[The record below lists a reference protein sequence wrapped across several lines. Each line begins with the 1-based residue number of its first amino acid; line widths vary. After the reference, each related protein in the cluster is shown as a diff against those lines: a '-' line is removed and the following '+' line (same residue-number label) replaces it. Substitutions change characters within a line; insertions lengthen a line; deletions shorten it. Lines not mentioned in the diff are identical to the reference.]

1 MSLTLNARPSLVNR
15 RAAVALEYISLLER
29 DSTIVG
35 FDAGRL
41 NSTGVRNTIYGYE
54 AADGAASG
62 DLNVAV
68 GYHTSR
74 KSAGSRNTTVGT
86 SAFASNV
93 SGYDNVSLGYQA
105 AGLSAAGEENVFTG
119 AFAGLRVGGTGNV
132 GVGFRSCATDDDALG
147 LPPDLSSGNV
157 AVGWYTEARGGA
169 ALALGAGARA
179 EGVATVAVGHGAL
192 TTGANSVGIGA
203 NVTVAGGD
211 SLVIKPRPDGLPSAH
226 SKDEELNVF
235 GVLTGERETGTGVY
249 RVGLASDSV
258 RVQGGGNFVLLDG
271 NTATIYAR
279 SNVLVSAPLVAAGGF
294 RATGGPSRFDGE
306 AAFNDPAR
314 FNAAVAVAAPLETR
328 DVTVLGGVDVS
339 GDVRIRGALLVDGEE
354 SGTRDI
360 DARTLRVREA
370 AHFDSLLSACNL
382 QTLHLLAGDVTAA
395 SLAAASLA
403 ADLAVL
409 DRLEVGGGGLSL
421 AGGLRVGGDR
431 LEAAA
436 GLSVAGG
443 ALLRGETRV
452 AEGQLVLEREP
463 LLLAGL
469 SVAGGEAR
477 LYGGLRVAQP
487 ACSCSSASSASSASN
502 CCAGSN
508 CPGSNCPCGGS
519 NGPPCYCAAAD
530 FEVPAH
536 FHRGAFVHGPLT
548 VAGAAAF
555 DDVTVDRLRVLD
567 DFDFPGILTSSGL
580 ARIDLLEV
588 PGSADIL
595 RLWTTY
601 ATVDS
606 NLAVLGDAAFSGAVS
621 MTGALVSGGGINCQS
636 LQCDDIVCNTI
647 LVKGTQTLRVLGNSF
662 LNYTEANLAKVVEL
676 RVSQTAD
683 FEFVVVNRDLWVEG
697 TANVG
702 DLVVR
707 HGMRV
712 EGPALTV
719 AGRLEVDG
727 PSVLAGPVLT
737 ADLSA
742 SNLTAADLAAT
753 RLRAGD
759 AFADS
764 LGGYLVYGRDA
775 AFSNLSIPPGGSLQ
789 VRGGA
794 ALGDLSVSGDL
805 AVGGDLSASN
815 LSASNLAA
823 ADIAATRLRAG
834 DAFADSLGG
843 YLVYGRDAAFSNLSI
858 PPGGSLQ
865 VRGGA
870 ALGDLSVSGNLAV
883 GGDINVS
890 GTIYGNIDIDLGF
903 SIGDNFLFRNDV
915 LILGGLGAIGNVS
928 FSSNLSVDGRIR
940 GETGLFTDG
949 LRLEA
954 GAALDTDDS
963 IVLWNRLD
971 PARLSHW
978 SIHLGWPDSNL
989 APGFAD
995 LLFSSWRGTH
1005 FSVCEDASEMGVLS
1019 FTGSHRC
1026 CPVPA
1031 LAEAIAGA
1039 PADVLAAGASPD
1051 PAPTAVP
1058 VGSIVVATGRYRD
1071 LAGRDRPS
1079 VSESL
1084 PVVDLSR
1091 RPRDPAVFGV
1101 VAAVEAGEDERT
1113 DNPTRV
1119 FQLANLRFHKPVPPG
1134 DGRRLVV
1141 NSSGEG
1147 GILTCGDNGPI
1158 KLGDLI
1164 VTSSRPGVG
1173 MRQGDDVVRACSVAK
1188 ALNDCDFEGGAV
1200 ELVGCLYLL

>member
-794 ALGDLSVSGDL
+794 ALGDLSVSG
-805 AVGGDLSASN
+805 
-815 LSASNLAA
+815 
-823 ADIAATRLRAG
+823 
-834 DAFADSLGG
+834 
-843 YLVYGRDAAFSNLSI
+843 
-858 PPGGSLQ
+858 
-865 VRGGA
+865 
-870 ALGDLSVSGNLAV
+870 NLAV